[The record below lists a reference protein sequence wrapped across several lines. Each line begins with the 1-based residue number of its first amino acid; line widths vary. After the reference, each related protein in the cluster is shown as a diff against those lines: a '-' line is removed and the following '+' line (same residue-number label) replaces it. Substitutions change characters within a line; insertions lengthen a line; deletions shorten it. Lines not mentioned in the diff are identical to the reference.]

1 MARRRRTSVKPST
14 LFTILAVLGVL
25 WVIGQMLQEGGFGL
39 FVLCILLGL
48 ACLIFRIVQRVN
60 ARKELLQK
68 VQAIIDEQTTPL
80 IRRRAQLVRQDAYGK
95 LQLEKWQKE
104 ISYFLVNHVEPR
116 FTQSQ
121 RAMLSRDRI
130 QIEKLIASH
139 VETATLSQ
147 PAFQVFSDNMSPA
160 DFEIF
165 CAEEL
170 RRNGWIARVTMQSR
184 DQGVDVI
191 AEKGTIR
198 VVLQCKLYS
207 SPVGNKA
214 VQEAVA
220 ARGHEKAHYGVVVTN
235 NRYTEPAEQLAS
247 TNGIVLL
254 HFRDLCD
261 LDKHLSHSPA
271 SAHQGIN

>member
-1 MARRRRTSVKPST
+1 MLAVVGFLWLIAQLSQQAWFGFVLLLGITSVLGYP
-14 LFTILAVLGVL
+14 IIRHVLRVRAR
-25 WVIGQMLQEGGFGL
+25 QN
-39 FVLCILLGL
+39 LL
-48 ACLIFRIVQRVN
+48 
-60 ARKELLQK
+60 KK
-68 VQAIIDEQTTPL
+68 VQTLIDAQTIPL

-95 LQLEKWQKE
+95 LQLDKWQKE
-104 ISYFLVNHVEPR
+104 ISYFVTNHVEPH
-116 FTQSQ
+116 FPNDQ
-121 RAMLSRDRI
+121 RGLLTRERI
-130 QIEKLIASH
+130 HIQNLIAAH
-139 VETATLSQ
+139 VETATRSQ
-147 PAFQVFSDNMSPA
+147 PAFQTFSDDMSPA

-184 DQGVDVI
+184 DQGVDVV
-191 AEKGTIR
+191 AEKQGLR

-207 SPVGNKA
+207 GPVGNKA

-247 TNGIVLL
+247 TNGILLL

-261 LDKHLSHSPA
+261 LDKHLSHST
-271 SAHQGIN
+271 SIAHQGIH